1 MNCLSNTRYSIISNM
16 SDPRFVLPGTKPYY
30 APDKEFKT
38 EHIKMSFSFDFNK
51 NIVLGSSE
59 ISLRAIKDSL
69 SSLIFDAVDM
79 KISSVKIND
88 KKTKY
93 KYDGNKLKIL
103 TSKMKAGSH
112 CIVKINYKLIDPKLG
127 VFFIKRKDVQ
137 VWTHSEAEEARHWYP
152 CYDSPN
158 EKCTTEMILTVPKDY
173 VGVSNGKLIEIKDS
187 GKNKIFHWKMS
198 YPHSTYLVSFV
209 IGKFSLVE
217 DIWNGIPVQYY
228 CEVGRE
234 DQIKRAFGKTPKML
248 EFFSKKTGVKY
259 PYEKYAQVAVW
270 DFVYGGMEHT
280 TCTTQMDGVLFDKRA
295 EKEGPYLS
303 ESLAAHELAH
313 QWFGDLVTCKHWSH
327 AWLNESFATYFDA
340 LFAEHDLGYEEFN
353 YEMYR
358 NLVSYLDEDTQKYRR
373 SIVTNLF
380 KEPSDIF
387 DRHLYQKGS
396 WILHMLRWELGE
408 DLWWKIINHYVKKFS
423 HKSVETLDLV
433 NCIEEVT
440 GKNMRKFFDQWVFK
454 AGHPDMRVIFSFDDK
469 KKELSLRISQE
480 QKPNDET
487 PFFSFPLEIEVVT
500 KSGKKVYNENIE
512 SNQHLFKYKLS
523 SVPLMIR
530 IDPEWKI
537 LKKMDFPRSVDMLI
551 FQLKN
556 DKNPLGRVDAAN
568 ELGKNSS
575 IKAQETLASQLLKEK
590 FWAVQAHIARNLG
603 LIRSDYAYNAL
614 QKGLSIKNTFA
625 KRTVIEALGEFKN
638 KKTLEILK
646 KEVAS
651 TDGYLVASESL
662 RSLGKLRYQE
672 SLSLLK
678 KYMNQQAWSDTIQ
691 LGVADGLF
699 FLNNDKSLDILKSMT
714 TRKYPQRIRM
724 SAVRNIGKLGKC
736 RKDVLD
742 LLIKLAEDR
751 DILVQVS
758 VASALGDMLD
768 ERAVPILEKMTK
780 GYRDGRVKRLA
791 EDSIRKIQ
799 TWTDDIEVSR
809 LQRENEE
816 LKKQLEKK
824 APRIRISEEQVI
836 RD

>member
-1 MNCLSNTRYSIISNM
+1 MSCISNTKYSMINNL
-16 SDPRFVLPGTKPYY
+16 SDPRFVLPGTKPNY

-51 NIVLGSSE
+51 NTLFGSSE
-59 ISLRAIKDSL
+59 TSLRAIKDSL
-69 SSLIFDAVDM
+69 SFLKFDAVDM
-79 KISSVKIND
+79 KIYSVKING
-88 KKTKY
+88 KKSKY
-93 KYDGNKLKIL
+93 NYDGNILKINV
-103 TSKMKAGSH
+103 SKMKVGTH
-112 CIVKINYKLIDPKLG
+112 CIVKIDYKLVDPKLG
-127 VFFIKRKDVQ
+127 VFFIKRKDIQ

-173 VGVSNGKLIEIKDS
+173 TGVSNGKLIEIRDS
-187 GKNKIFHWKMS
+187 GKNKIFHWKMN
-198 YPHSTYLVSFV
+198 YPHSTYLVSFA
-209 IGKFSLVE
+209 IGKFSLVK
-217 DIWNGIPVQYY
+217 DSWNGVSVEYY
-228 CEVGRE
+228 CEKGRE
-234 DQIKRAFGKTPKML
+234 DDIKRAFGKTPKML
-248 EFFSKKTGVKY
+248 EFFSKKIGVKY

-280 TCTTQMDGVLFDKRA
+280 TCTTQMDCVLFDKRG

-358 NLVSYLDEDTQKYRR
+358 NLASYLDEDTQKYRR

-380 KEPSDIF
+380 KHPSDIF

-396 WILHMLRWELGE
+396 WILHMLRWELGDE
-408 DLWWKIINHYVKKFS
+408 LWWKVINHYVKKFS
-423 HKSVETLDLV
+423 HKSVETLDLI

-440 GKNMRKFFDQWVFK
+440 GKNMRKFFDQWIFK
-454 AGHPDMRVIFSFDDK
+454 AGHPDIRVIFSFDEK
-469 KKELSLRISQE
+469 KKLLSMRISQE
-480 QKPNDET
+480 QRPNDET
-487 PFFSFPLEIEVVT
+487 SFFSFPLEIEVVT
-500 KSGKKVYNENIE
+500 KSGKKLYTENIE
-512 SNQHLFKYKLS
+512 VKQHLFKYKLS
-523 SVPLMIR
+523 SAPLMIR
-530 IDPEWKI
+530 VDPEWKI

-551 FQLKN
+551 YQLKN
-556 DKNPLGRVDAAN
+556 DKNPLGRVDVVN

-575 IKAQETLASQLLKEK
+575 IKAQEALSSHLLKEK
-590 FWAVQAHIARNLG
+590 FWAVQAHIARNLA

-614 QKGLSIKNTFA
+614 LKGLSIKNTFA

-646 KEVAS
+646 REVTS
-651 TDGYLVASESL
+651 KDGYLVASESL

-678 KYMNQQAWSDTIQ
+678 KYSNQQSWSDTIQ

-699 FLNNDKSLDILKSMT
+699 FLNNEQSLSVLKTMT

-724 SAVRNIGKLGKC
+724 AAIRNIGKLGKC
-736 RKDVLD
+736 RKDILEM
-742 LLIKLAEDR
+742 LIKLSEDR
-751 DILVQVS
+751 DILVQIS
-758 VASALGDMLD
+758 VAQSLGDMLD

-780 GYRDGRVKRLA
+780 GHVDGRVKRIA

-799 TWTDDIEVSR
+799 TWTDDIEISR
-809 LQRENEE
+809 LQKENEE
-816 LKKQLEKK
+816 LKKQLGKK
-824 APRIRISEEQVI
+824 SPRLRVSDEQGI
-836 RD
+836 PD